1 MRSKTF
7 LILFPLTSFH
17 ILRACLRCT
26 KQLYSYW
33 DFSGKIGFIFISSS
47 SEILIC
53 AKLSRHGQGEEKFK
67 FAEQNS
73 DRRYSTLT
81 IKFAGGYVNDRRY
94 VKKKRETEN
103 YLQKPSM
110 HTPNFF

>member
-1 MRSKTF
+1 M
-7 LILFPLTSFH
+7 LFPLTSFH

-33 DFSGKIGFIFISSS
+33 DFSVKIGFIFISSS

-81 IKFAGGYVNDRRY
+81 IKFAVGYVNDRRY
-94 VKKKRETEN
+94 LIKSETEN
-103 YLQKPSM
+103 YLLKPSM
-110 HTPNFF
+110 HTPNFFYL